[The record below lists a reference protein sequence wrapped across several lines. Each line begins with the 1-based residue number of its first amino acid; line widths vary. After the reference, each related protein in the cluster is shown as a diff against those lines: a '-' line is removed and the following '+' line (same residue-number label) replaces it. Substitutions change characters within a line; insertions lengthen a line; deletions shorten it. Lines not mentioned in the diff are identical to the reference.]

1 MASNNASRGANDE
14 AAALGQ
20 PVAAARGG
28 ALAWG
33 ISRNI
38 LIGEKAGRDGPA
50 RKGEILLS
58 HPTYCRLIGPW
69 FMVVLNAGPVLSRLD
84 E

>member
-1 MASNNASRGANDE
+1 MASSNASRGANDE

-20 PVAAARGG
+20 PVAAARGA

-38 LIGEKAGRDGPA
+38 LMVRELVRRILVRAEPPCRFIHRA
-50 RKGEILLS
+50 RLAALEI
-58 HPTYCRLIGPW
+58 CR
-69 FMVVLNAGPVLSRLD
+69 
-84 E
+84 